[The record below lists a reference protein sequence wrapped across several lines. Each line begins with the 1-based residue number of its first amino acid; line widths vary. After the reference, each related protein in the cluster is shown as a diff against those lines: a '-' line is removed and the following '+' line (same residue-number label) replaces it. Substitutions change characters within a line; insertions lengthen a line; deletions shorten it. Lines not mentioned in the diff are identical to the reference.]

1 MTGAAGTPSVAGR
14 KVPKA
19 PGGLSRVLVVWVTGS
34 SESGS
39 GKGTASPK
47 DSMLAWSPE
56 GAAGAG
62 GTLYVPGVSTIV
74 GTIFSACM
82 HKSVDPYGNM

>member
-1 MTGAAGTPSVAGR
+1 MTGAAGTPSVAAR

-34 SESGS
+34 ESESV
-39 GKGTASPK
+39 KGTASPK

-62 GTLYVPGVSTIV
+62 GTLYGPGLSTSV
-74 GTIFSACM
+74 GTILSACM
-82 HKSVDPYGNM
+82 HK